1 MKWFKEVKC
10 GENASEEERKRL
22 LQQTFD
28 EYSRQNPESAE
39 IANSEERQIEIALSQ
54 KYKQSQAAKLIKTK
68 TGAKQNLP
76 NSNSQIANHGK
87 PNPNSNIRITS
98 LRNNNISQNLDPC
111 QPDPSPDRTWETLEQ
126 KRHENCLQ
134 NEEPLSNKK
143 KRQSILLAPFF
154 LTKDLDLGT
163 LSEFMDDLD
172 GKEKFAQAEHI
183 FLQRSKNLHKIVII
197 DPNLR

>member
-10 GENASEEERKRL
+10 GENASDEERKRL
-22 LQQTFD
+22 LQQTFE

-39 IANSEERQIEIALSQ
+39 IANSEERQIEMALSQ
-54 KYKQSQAAKLIKTK
+54 KYKQSQAAKLSKANART
-68 TGAKQNLP
+68 KQNLQNKNKQITNLGNNKKNP
-76 NSNSQIANHGK
+76 KNRIKSTQNSK
-87 PNPNSNIRITS
+87 
-98 LRNNNISQNLDPC
+98 ISQNLDNEM
-111 QPDPSPDRTWETLEQ
+111 SPERTWETLEQ
-126 KRHENCLQ
+126 NRHENCLQ
-134 NEEPLSNKK
+134 SEERLSNKK